1 MTEFEID
8 DNFIT
13 ENIPVEAMTDDEL
26 LKNRDY
32 IYGMYRNK
40 NYLNQIDQE
49 IKDRGLGSPSW
60 QQDDAE
66 YEKQFESNEK
76 LVKKWVK
83 YYENGEK
90 SGSTFDTLNQARS
103 ISATGYKSKYHVS
116 IGTYYEDED
125 GSYIIK
131 EDIEESESTKWGE
144 VNTSYDQDKEI
155 GSTPSAYF
163 AHSQPMN
170 AKNGEEKFK
179 SRDQQQWY
187 YATDQ
192 DYLDDEP
199 HENRTVEEAFVELE
213 HPRDNDGK
221 FTSKGGGGSSK
232 NYDSISQKV
241 ARKYPQLDKQFVDE
255 QIQQSVGLRE
265 KAIVSNKEMQE
276 NLKNNLDRV
285 TISGRVKA
293 IDSMV
298 GKLARKPELYATVGD
313 LNDVSGVRVM
323 TSDLDGVFKS
333 LKYIKDNYDVVEEK
347 NNIDVDRDGYRSYH
361 AIIDDGSG
369 VLSEIQIRTESQD
382 VWANYVH
389 DRIYKPKNNKLKNY
403 VNHNKEAITGYIMQ
417 MSEYFHNKDKGIE
430 EIKPECPQE
439 IEVELGC
446 ME

>member
-60 QQDDAE
+60 QHDDAE
-66 YEKQFESNEK
+66 YEKQF
-76 LVKKWVK
+76 
-83 YYENGEK
+83 
-90 SGSTFDTLNQARS
+90 
-103 ISATGYKSKYHVS
+103 
-116 IGTYYEDED
+116 
-125 GSYIIK
+125 
-131 EDIEESESTKWGE
+131 E

-170 AKNGEEKFK
+170 ARNGEEKFK

-199 HENRTVEEAFVELE
+199 HENRKVEEAFVELE

-221 FTSKGGGGSSK
+221 FTSKGGGSSK

-241 ARKYPQLDKQFVDE
+241 VRKYPQLDKQFVDE
-255 QIQQSVGLRE
+255 QIQQSVELRE
-265 KAIVSNKEMQE
+265 KATASNKEMQE
-276 NLKNNLDRV
+276 NLKKNLDRV
-285 TISGRVKA
+285 AISGRVKA

-403 VNHNKEAITGYIMQ
+403 VNDNKEAITGYIMQ

-439 IEVELGC
+439 IQIELGC